1 LDALRF
7 GAMFGSFSLLWKLIN
22 NGMRQYRG
30 KEDRL
35 NGMVAGTI
43 AGLSILFEK
52 KERRVDIAQQLF
64 VRQVPKPRFQVM
76 DSC

>member
-1 LDALRF
+1 
-7 GAMFGSFSLLWKLIN
+7 MFGSFSLLWKLFN
-22 NGMRQYRG
+22 NGLRQYRG

-35 NGMVAGTI
+35 NGMIAGTI

-64 VRQVPKPRFQVM
+64 VRQVSFVSRTTVPI
-76 DSC
+76 

>member
-1 LDALRF
+1 
-7 GAMFGSFSLLWKLIN
+7 MFGSFSLLWKLIN

-35 NGMVAGTI
+35 NGMVAGAI

-52 KERRVDIAQQLF
+52 KERRVDIAQQFF
-64 VRQVPKPRFQVM
+64 VRQVRNR
-76 DSC
+76 DSSH